1 MEAIDVAKGT
11 EGNISTTSRHRLSS
25 ESREDSPDF
34 LDSGSNSPPL
44 LPLILA
50 IKE

>member
-1 MEAIDVAKGT
+1 MLQKEQKATSQQPVDID
-11 EGNISTTSRHRLSS
+11 SPLSS